1 MTVSLKVTI
10 VYSWF
15 VDINIFILQD
25 HVSSS
30 KDHVSTGDHVSSKE
44 QVAMGGT
51 FAGVGEFSPVTMTT
65 TALPYDHHSNLV
77 KDDTACIRLPVM

>member
-1 MTVSLKVTI
+1 M
-10 VYSWF
+10 
-15 VDINIFILQD
+15 
-25 HVSSS
+25 
-30 KDHVSTGDHVSSKE
+30 SSKE
-44 QVAMGGT
+44 QVAVGGT